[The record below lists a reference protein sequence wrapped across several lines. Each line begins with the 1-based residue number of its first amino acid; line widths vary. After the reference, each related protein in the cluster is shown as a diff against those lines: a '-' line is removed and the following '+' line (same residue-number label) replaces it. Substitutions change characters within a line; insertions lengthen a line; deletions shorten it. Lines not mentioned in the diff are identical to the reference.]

1 MVSDGALSD
10 GDNTD
15 YISDFLKEKNIAD
28 EPPQKI
34 ADKLLRRVKAENTA
48 TEHGDDVSIVVL
60 KIKKEICPW

>member
-15 YISDFLKEKNIAD
+15 YISDVLKEKNIAD

-60 KIKKEICPW
+60 KIKKEVCPW